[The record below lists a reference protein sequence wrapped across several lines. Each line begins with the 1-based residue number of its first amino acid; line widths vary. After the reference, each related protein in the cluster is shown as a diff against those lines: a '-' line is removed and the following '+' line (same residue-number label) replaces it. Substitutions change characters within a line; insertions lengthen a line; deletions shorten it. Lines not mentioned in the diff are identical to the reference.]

1 MLDVKYIAGNLN
13 KIVTKICLNSTFF
26 QINRDFTPTR
36 QSNRSFI
43 TFKIALTNNK
53 QIYLNIIKMNK
64 AINFNFEL
72 RPFFSDR
79 QLNCTR
85 GQAFKASHCVE
96 NLHFVT
102 MN

>member
-1 MLDVKYIAGNLN
+1 
-13 KIVTKICLNSTFF
+13 
-26 QINRDFTPTR
+26 
-36 QSNRSFI
+36 
-43 TFKIALTNNK
+43 
-53 QIYLNIIKMNK
+53 MNK

-85 GQAFKASHCVE
+85 GQAFKASHSVE

-102 MN
+102 MNYSNRETL

>member
-1 MLDVKYIAGNLN
+1 
-13 KIVTKICLNSTFF
+13 
-26 QINRDFTPTR
+26 
-36 QSNRSFI
+36 
-43 TFKIALTNNK
+43 
-53 QIYLNIIKMNK
+53 MNK

-102 MN
+102 MKYFLWKFDPVGVIFFRYLERHLVKGT